1 MFFFRQRLIYTEE
14 PDWRGARHG
23 QPTSQLRDTSD
34 GRGQIQCFSAGS
46 TLYGASEGA
55 SARSHGCCVI
65 HYGGAW
71 RPGRAGPGRRGR
83 CDVGS
88 CYARLRS
95 TLRETRRS
103 LSAVDGYWYRP
114 DPRRRPFMP
123 PAATTTVLSPTD
135 QAAGWSGGNRSVT
148 LAVHDGR
155 RCTWTLDK
163 FTALLTCLE
172 WPAVFRLLMCTASCL
187 FST

>member
-1 MFFFRQRLIYTEE
+1 MFFFRQRLIYTEG

-71 RPGRAGPGRRGR
+71 RPGWTGPAWSVRRRVVLRASPVDAAGNETLSVGGWWVLVPPWPSAPALYATGGYYNSTFPDRPGGR
-83 CDVGS
+83 LIWRKPVGDT
-88 CYARLRS
+88 CCA
-95 TLRETRRS
+95 RRS
-103 LSAVDGYWYRP
+103 SLHLD
-114 DPRRRPFMP
+114 
-123 PAATTTVLSPTD
+123 
-135 QAAGWSGGNRSVT
+135 AGQVYSIVNVSGMACRIPV
-148 LAVHDGR
+148 ADVH
-155 RCTWTLDK
+155 CI
-163 FTALLTCLE
+163 
-172 WPAVFRLLMCTASCL
+172 L
-187 FST
+187 FV